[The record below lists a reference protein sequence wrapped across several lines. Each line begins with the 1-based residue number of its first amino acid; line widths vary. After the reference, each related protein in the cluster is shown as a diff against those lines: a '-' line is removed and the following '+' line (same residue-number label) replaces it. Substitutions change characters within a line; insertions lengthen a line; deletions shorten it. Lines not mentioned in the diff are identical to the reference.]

1 MDNNF
6 FKPLSQPLKSIIH
19 SFWQTNRKFPAQEE
33 IIIPKGV
40 VEIIF
45 NFSEHSK
52 IEAQIENRQYL
63 LARCFINGFNT
74 FPIHLH
80 LPGEQLFF
88 GIRLHPGA
96 IKYLFG
102 VPAGEFANL
111 SIDLS
116 LVDSSIL
123 SIWHRLIE
131 QKTFEERVS
140 IVSCWVETRWLPVS
154 PQEQLLNLFLTNR
167 DLEIPGVGALATM
180 LCYSPRH
187 LSRKMRA
194 LTGMNT
200 EEVLLYKKFL
210 HSIDLI
216 HHTKMSLTEIAYCC
230 QFTDQSHFIKT
241 FRSLAMMTPG
251 DYEDQKSLLP
261 GHIFKNVR

>member
-6 FKPLSQPLKSIIH
+6 FKPPGQPSKNIIH
-19 SFWQTNRKFPAQEE
+19 SFWQTNRKFPAPKE
-33 IIIPKGV
+33 IILPKGV

-52 IEAQIENRQYL
+52 IEAQIDNKQYL

-80 LPGEQLFF
+80 PPGEQIFF
-88 GIRLHPGA
+88 GIRLHPAA

-102 VPAGEFANL
+102 IPAGEFANL

-123 SIWHRLIE
+123 SVWHQLIE
-131 QKTFEERVS
+131 QETFEERVL
-140 IVSCWVETRWLPVS
+140 IVSGWVESRWLPAS
-154 PQEQLLNLFLTNR
+154 PQEELLNLFLSNR
-167 DLEIPGVGALATM
+167 DLEIPDVTGLAKT

-187 LSRKMRA
+187 LSRKIQA

-200 EEVLLYKKFL
+200 EELLLYKKFL
-210 HSIDLI
+210 RSIDLI
-216 HHTKMSLTEIAYCC
+216 HYTKMSLTEIAYCC
-230 QFTDQSHFIKT
+230 QFSDQSHFIKT
-241 FRSLAMMTPG
+241 FKSLAEMSPG
-251 DYEDQKSLLP
+251 DYKDQKSMLP

>member
-6 FKPLSQPLKSIIH
+6 FKPVSHPFQNIID
-19 SFWQTNRKFPAQEE
+19 SFWQTNRKFPAREE
-33 IIIPKGV
+33 IIVPQGV

-52 IEAQIENRQYL
+52 IEAQIDNKQYL

-74 FPIHLH
+74 FPIHIH
-80 LPGEQLFF
+80 PPGEQIFF
-88 GIRLHPGA
+88 GIRLHPIA
-96 IKYLFG
+96 IRYLFG

-123 SIWHRLIE
+123 SIWHQLIE

-140 IVSCWVETRWLPVS
+140 IVSDWVESRWLPAS
-154 PQEQLLNLFLTNR
+154 PQERLLNYFLNNR
-167 DLEIPGVGALATM
+167 DLKVPDVAGLAKM
-180 LCYSPRH
+180 MCYSPRQ
-187 LSRKMRA
+187 LSRKMKA

-216 HHTKMSLTEIAYCC
+216 HHTEMSLTQIAYCC
-230 QFTDQSHFIKT
+230 QFTDQSHFIRT
-241 FRSLAMMTPG
+241 FKSLAKMIPG
-251 DYEDQKSLLP
+251 EYKDQKSPLP

>member
-1 MDNNF
+1 MENNF
-6 FKPLSQPLKSIIH
+6 FIPVSQPFQNIIH
-19 SFWQTNRKFPAQEE
+19 SIWQTNRKFPAQKE
-33 IIIPKGV
+33 IIVPQGV

-45 NFSEHSK
+45 NFSEPSK
-52 IEAQIENRQYL
+52 IEAQIDNKQYL

-74 FPIHLH
+74 FPIQIH
-80 LPGEQLFF
+80 LPDEQIFF
-88 GIRLHPGA
+88 GIRLHPVA

-116 LVDSSIL
+116 LIDSSIL
-123 SIWHRLIE
+123 SIWHQLIE
-131 QKTFEERVS
+131 QRTFEERVS
-140 IVSCWVETRWLPVS
+140 IVSGWVESRWLQAS
-154 PQEQLLNLFLTNR
+154 PQEQLLNWFLSNR
-167 DLEIPGVGALATM
+167 DLEIPGVADLAKM
-180 LCYSPRH
+180 LCYSPRQ
-187 LSRKMRA
+187 LSRKMRT

-210 HSIDLI
+210 RSIDLI

-241 FRSLAMMTPG
+241 FKSLAMMIPG
-251 DYEDQKSLLP
+251 DYKDQKSLLP